1 MWTSAG
7 DKVVRSK
14 SQEQDQCCQASQGS
28 SLCPVVKW
36 VCLLNHSGNSDQM
49 RYRPDAI
56 TVALPLPV
64 VRERSVPCLSEFYS
78 VCVATSCSQVKQK
91 FTITSKFLH
100 FRVTFRI
107 NHQGNLKKKRDAFIW
122 VWSRIQY
129 IISCHW
135 HTLVPISVACLILL
149 HFLARLFG
157 WLSSSFISL

>member
-107 NHQGNLKKKRDAFIW
+107 NHQGNLKKKKRCFHLGVVKNSVHHFMSLAHIGTDLRGVLDFIAF
-122 VWSRIQY
+122 SST
-129 IISCHW
+129 IIR
-135 HTLVPISVACLILL
+135 
-149 HFLARLFG
+149 LAK
-157 WLSSSFISL
+157 